1 MSNVNVL
8 RSPETANK
16 KKIALIFWPK
26 VGNQYLFLTGIRQF
40 KVGFSHWMWK
50 GFAPINST
58 IPLIRAWR
66 PDGIIGMLETPEL
79 ARACRRLRVPA
90 VDVGEWLEHQPCIQ
104 ICVDNWK
111 TGEMAANYF
120 LERRFRHFAFCGA
133 AGAHFAR
140 ERHRGFA
147 ETLQK
152 AGMKC
157 LTTWFKVGAS
167 VPQTTVAWSQPD
179 PKAARWL
186 EKLPRPL
193 ALMVSND
200 QLALMILSTCSEANI
215 RVPNDVAVLG
225 VDDDELMC
233 TMANPP
239 LSSIPIPAKRIGY
252 EAAAVLEAMMAGESV
267 PDEPV
272 VLPPLPIVT
281 RASTERPA
289 VSDPDVSNAL
299 ALIHANVGKRFRVTD
314 IADNLGVPR
323 RTLERKFHRELSTGI
338 QDEIRRSR
346 VEQAQMLLR
355 ETDMTPH
362 SIASKCGFT
371 NRSRMGVVFRQY
383 TGTSPAAYRKQL
395 KIVQ

>member
-1 MSNVNVL
+1 MSDVL
-8 RSPETANK
+8 RSPTAKNK

-26 VGNQYLFLTGIRQF
+26 VGNQHLHLIGIRQYAA
-40 KVGFSHWMWK
+40 GFSHWMWK
-50 GFAPINST
+50 GFAPVNSA

-79 ARACRRLRVPA
+79 ARACHRLGVPV
-90 VDVGEWLEHQPCIQ
+90 VDVGDRLEHQPCIQ
-104 ICVDNWK
+104 ICVDHGK
-111 TGEMAANYF
+111 IGEMGARYF
-120 LERRFRHFAFCGA
+120 LDRNFQHFAFCGA
-133 AGAHFAR
+133 AGTHFAKA
-140 ERHRGFA
+140 RHRGFV

-157 LTTWFKVGAS
+157 HTTWFRVGAG
-167 VPQTTVAWSQPD
+167 VPDTGVAWSQPD
-179 PKAARWL
+179 FVAARWL
-186 EKLPRPL
+186 AQLPKPL

-215 RVPNDVAVLG
+215 CVPEEVAVLG

-233 TMANPP
+233 TMANPT
-239 LSSIPIPAKRIGY
+239 LSSIPFPAKRVGY
-252 EAAAVLEAMMAGESV
+252 EAAAVLEAMMAGEAA

-281 RASTERPA
+281 RGSTERLTA
-289 VSDPDVSNAL
+289 SDPDVSNAL
-299 ALIHANVGKRFRVTD
+299 ALIRANVGRRFRVTD

-355 ETDMTPH
+355 ETDMTLRA
-362 SIASKCGFT
+362 IAAKCGFANLT
-371 NRSRMGVVFRQY
+371 RLGVVFRRY
-383 TGTSPAAYRKQL
+383 TGTSPAVYRRQFH
-395 KIVQ
+395 ITQ